1 MSEKQS
7 RTQPHD
13 IAAEQSFL
21 GALLID
27 PDAIYQVM
35 SRTRSEVFYHFC
47 HADIYTAYRALF
59 EAKTPINLITLAD
72 ELRKQ
77 EKLDGIG
84 IGDLTGTPYLAHLV
98 DMCPTSLQIGSY
110 LDIVL
115 RTFRLRRAITG
126 AARIV
131 AEAIKE
137 GADPDV
143 VEATALE
150 LWSTISGEALA
161 KVQSAKQATEEVYDE
176 LSERI
181 QHPEKF
187 ASWKSPWTNLTGNGN
202 DRKGTWRGL
211 RRKTLNFVA
220 ARPGMGK
227 SAVIIQWAHW
237 LAQQGVPQ
245 AIFSLEMTQY
255 EIILR
260 EVGRRTETPIDILL
274 EAEIPEPKIADVIQ
288 TLGDIS
294 DLPIFYDET
303 PALSLATLGAR
314 IRPLVMAHGVKVVWV
329 DYLQLLAGD
338 GNSRDNRAREVGKLS
353 RGLKVL
359 AKDLDIAIVAT
370 AQLNRAVERRDNKR
384 PILADLRDSGE
395 LEQDADTI
403 MFLYRDD
410 YYDTNSDQPNVTEF
424 IKAKDRN
431 GRAPA
436 TAFLYWKGATT
447 SFVDVEMR
455 KLEDEPPNPDWG
467 D

>member
-1 MSEKQS
+1 
-7 RTQPHD
+7 
-13 IAAEQSFL
+13 
-21 GALLID
+21 
-27 PDAIYQVM
+27 
-35 SRTRSEVFYHFC
+35 
-47 HADIYTAYRALF
+47 
-59 EAKTPINLITLAD
+59 
-72 ELRKQ
+72 
-77 EKLDGIG
+77 
-84 IGDLTGTPYLAHLV
+84 
-98 DMCPTSLQIGSY
+98 MCIRDS
-110 LDIVL
+110 
-115 RTFRLRRAITG
+115 TG

-424 IKAKDRN
+424 INCLLYTSPSPRDRT
-431 GRAPA
+431 RSRMPSSA
-436 TAFLYWKGATT
+436 
-447 SFVDVEMR
+447 
-455 KLEDEPPNPDWG
+455 
-467 D
+467 